1 MKSLVLPIAWSL
13 WWRHRTG
20 FTVAAVILALIATVS
35 PFLASVVPAGTMA
48 VACSVPL
55 AGIFAF
61 VLNALL
67 FVEDAGS
74 LSSGYPRYMLTLPV
88 QTTSLAFW
96 PMLLASSGAGLLW
109 VAAAMLIYWSGGYP
123 LPVVIPAL
131 GLAGMMAWA
140 QALAWMPV
148 RNFWV
153 REFLT
158 IILVAA
164 LGALGAL
171 PIWLAFTGGGSTG
184 LAATLLIVYIA
195 TAHIVAWAAVAGDR
209 QGVDWRLWP
218 ARSTVTRIA
227 GPLPPTR
234 WRRPFRSPIK
244 AQLSYEWNCH
254 GLMLNGFVS
263 VILFMI
269 WGVLLVR
276 QGHGTPEWLA
286 LIFLI
291 LPIVIVTTIA
301 VTGISLGRFRPSWS
315 HVRSFVREDTFVA
328 TRPMTTARLVAS
340 KFRMAAE
347 SVCLNWALAV
357 AGTTGW
363 LVISDNRDNATILM
377 HEFFRHYPGGKGIAI
392 IALAAILLPA
402 LSWRLLTGAL
412 VPVLTGRR
420 WTVEVAAGL
429 YLSFLVSLGGCGLWL
444 TNSEPSHVA
453 RLYSAI
459 PMLVAVVATLKG
471 AAAVTAFRATLQRGL
486 MSWRNIAGVLSLWL
500 FLTGCGVAEA
510 VLVGLMSL
518 APVSWPTLALGVAS
532 LVPLVRFPLA
542 TLALDFNRHR

>member
-1 MKSLVLPIAWSL
+1 MKSLVFPIAWSL
-13 WWRHRTG
+13 WWRHRMG
-20 FTVAAVILALIATVS
+20 FTVAAVILAVIATVF

-55 AGIFAF
+55 VGIFAF

-74 LSSGYPRYMLTLPV
+74 LSSRYPRYMLTLPV
-88 QTTSLAFW
+88 RTTALAFS
-96 PMLLASSGAGLLW
+96 PMLLASGGAGLLW
-109 VAAAMLIYWSGGYP
+109 VVTAMLIYGSCGYSI
-123 LPVVIPAL
+123 PVLIPAL

-148 RNFWV
+148 RNFWI

-184 LAATLLIVYIA
+184 LADTLLILYIA
-195 TAHIVAWAAVAGDR
+195 AAHLVAWAAVAGDR
-209 QGVDWRLWP
+209 QGADWRLWP

-227 GPLPPTR
+227 GPLPQTR
-234 WRRPFRSPIK
+234 SNRPFRSPLQ

-269 WGVLLVR
+269 WGVLLLR

-286 LIFLI
+286 LIFFI

-301 VTGISLGRFRPSWS
+301 ATGISLGRLRPFWS
-315 HVRSFVREDTFVA
+315 HIRGFVREDTFVA

-363 LVISDNRDNATILM
+363 LVSSDNLDNATILV
-377 HEFFRHYPGGKGIAI
+377 HDFFRHYHGGKGIAI
-392 IALAAILLPA
+392 IALTSILLPA
-402 LSWRLLTGAL
+402 LSWRLLTAAL

-420 WTVEVAAGL
+420 WIAEGAVWL
-429 YLSFLVSLGGCGLWL
+429 YLSLVVSLGGCGLWL
-444 TNSEPSHVA
+444 TRSEPSHVA
-453 RLYSAI
+453 RLYSSI
-459 PMLVAVVATLKG
+459 PVLVAVVAILKG

-486 MSWRNIAGVLSLWL
+486 LSWRNIAGILGLWL
-500 FLTGCGVAEA
+500 FLTGCGVALA
-510 VLVGLMSL
+510 LLVGLTSF
-518 APVSWPTLALGVAS
+518 APVSWLTLALGVGS

-542 TLALDFNRHR
+542 TLALDMNRHR